1 MVRPPFDI
9 TPHALEQVRNMQTLK
24 GVGPGYGLR
33 VGIKG
38 TAGCAGV
45 SFLIGFDKPQSA
57 DLVFSLENV
66 TVLMDKKHALYLANV
81 EVDFVERP
89 TERGFVF
96 SKK

>member
-1 MVRPPFDI
+1 MQRPPFDI
-9 TPHALEQVRNMQTLK
+9 TPHALEQVRVMQAAK
-24 GVGPGYGLR
+24 GVRDAYGLR

-45 SFLIGFDKPQSA
+45 SFLIGFDKPQPD
-57 DLVFSLENV
+57 DLVFTLGDV
-66 TVLMDKKHALYLANV
+66 TVIMDKKHALYLANV